1 MADGGRQTET
11 EAMARAQDYARHAD
25 LEPAV
30 AALRE
35 RRDEILERWL
45 EVVARQPFHRGRR
58 ERAVADHIPALFDG
72 VLDALARCAPVW
84 IEPQAPQGNVVV
96 AEAAERHAAARS
108 RQGLQAADVVV
119 EFRLLRQEIW
129 RALRAELPDSAPT
142 GDVLAAQLLLND
154 AIDGAMG
161 VGLDYFVRAVE
172 EAKEEVLLTTA
183 HDLRNPL
190 TSIKGTAQLL
200 NRRITRARPD
210 LEQIREGLVQIDQ
223 QANRI
228 MVLLGELLDAS
239 RVRLG
244 RFEVARAATDFR
256 ALLDRVITRCE
267 PAIAGRIH
275 VRATAASTRPGQW
288 DATRLEAVMENLI
301 SNALKFS
308 PPDSPVEIAVDGT
321 DEGLAV
327 AVLDR
332 GRGLEGSE
340 LTQLF
345 ERFYRSPEVADA
357 AIEGSGLG
365 LYIARGIV
373 EAHGGRIWAASE
385 GRDQGT
391 AVQFVLPWDAP
402 PSNGST
408 A

>member
-1 MADGGRQTET
+1 MADGGRQAET

-72 VLDALARCAPVW
+72 VLEVLARGAPVW
-84 IEPQAPQGNVVV
+84 IEPQSPQENAAV
-96 AEAAERHAAARS
+96 AEAAEQHAAARG

-190 TSIKGTAQLL
+190 TSIKGTAQLI
-200 NRRITRARPD
+200 NRRIARARPD
-210 LEQIREGLVQIDQ
+210 LEQIREGLTQIDE

-244 RFEVARAATDFR
+244 RFEVSRTVTDFR
-256 ALLDRVITRCE
+256 TLLERVVNRCE
-267 PAIAGRIH
+267 PGVVARIH
-275 VRATAASTRPGQW
+275 LRASPTSSRPGQW
-288 DATRLEAVMENLI
+288 DAARLETVLENLI
-301 SNALKFS
+301 SNAVKFS
-308 PPDSPVEIAVDGT
+308 PPDSPIEISVDGAE
-321 DEGLAV
+321 EGLTV
-327 AVLDR
+327 TVRDR
-332 GRGLEGSE
+332 GRGLEGAE
-340 LTQLF
+340 LAQLF
-345 ERFYRSPEVADA
+345 ERFYRSPEVTEA
-357 AIEGSGLG
+357 AIEGNGLG

-391 AVQFVLPWDAP
+391 AIQFVLPWDAP
-402 PSNGST
+402 TSPEGT
-408 A
+408 Q